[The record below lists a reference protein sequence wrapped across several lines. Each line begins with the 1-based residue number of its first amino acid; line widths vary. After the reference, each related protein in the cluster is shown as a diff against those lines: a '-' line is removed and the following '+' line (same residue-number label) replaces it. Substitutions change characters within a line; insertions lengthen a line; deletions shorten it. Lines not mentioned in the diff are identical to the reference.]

1 MAQIRSKQIADF
13 LSTVEWASVT
23 NSQIANASDIKSYV
37 DAAISLEHTHHT
49 DEAASLEALISSANN
64 DLSSVDAR
72 ILAEEGRVDAIL
84 LAADADKDSFAEIV
98 SLINAVDTVNDDA
111 LAVVIGNLNSEISST
126 NVDVASI
133 DARITAEELAL
144 SNEIAATNGDVS
156 SLNAALAAEVSA
168 TNADFVSSDAR
179 LTTVEGNLATEIAT
193 TNTEVSSIN
202 VALAAEI
209 AATNGDVTSINA
221 ALAAEIAATNG
232 DVTSIDA
239 RFTSEV
245 ASVDAALAAEI
256 AATNTDVT
264 SINAALAAEIA
275 ATNTDVTSIN
285 AALAAEIAATNA
297 DVTSLATVD
306 AGLDARLVT
315 LEGTIMEDN
324 EQSVEVFAG
333 AGLSY
338 SVTNPVQ
345 DDNKNLVDVYVNG
358 QRVLVGSVSGTAIEL
373 LSPGY
378 VIDAADQVIVVYQY

>member
-23 NSQIANASDIKSYV
+23 NSQNASDIKSYV

-111 LAVVIGNLNSEISST
+111 LAVVIGNLNSEIAST
-126 NVDVASI
+126 NADVTSI
-133 DARITAEELAL
+133 DARMTAEELAL

-156 SLNAALAAEVSA
+156 SLNAALAAE
-168 TNADFVSSDAR
+168 
-179 LTTVEGNLATEIAT
+179 
-193 TNTEVSSIN
+193 
-202 VALAAEI
+202 
-209 AATNGDVTSINA
+209 
-221 ALAAEIAATNG
+221 
-232 DVTSIDA
+232 
-239 RFTSEV
+239 
-245 ASVDAALAAEI
+245 
-256 AATNTDVT
+256 
-264 SINAALAAEIA
+264 
-275 ATNTDVTSIN
+275 
-285 AALAAEIAATNA
+285 IAATNA
-297 DVTSLATVD
+297 DVTSLATDD

>member
-111 LAVVIGNLNSEISST
+111 LAVVIGNLNSEIAST
-126 NVDVASI
+126 NTDVASI
-133 DARITAEELAL
+133 DARMTAEELAL

-156 SLNAALAAEVSA
+156 SLNAALAAE
-168 TNADFVSSDAR
+168 
-179 LTTVEGNLATEIAT
+179 
-193 TNTEVSSIN
+193 
-202 VALAAEI
+202 
-209 AATNGDVTSINA
+209 
-221 ALAAEIAATNG
+221 IAATNG

-239 RFTSEV
+239 RLGGGV
-245 ASVDAALAAEI
+245 ASLEAALAAEILATNGDVSSLDAALAAEI
-256 AATNTDVT
+256 LATNGDV
-264 SINAALAAEIA
+264 SSLDAALAAEIA